1 VRITRR
7 LPENFGGLKF
17 LTITIRNPLKISESA
32 IRRALAY
39 ARQPAIDPLIPGSLS

>member
-7 LPENFGGLKF
+7 LPGSFGGLKF
-17 LTITIRNPLKISESA
+17 LTITIRNQLKTSEFA
-32 IRRALAY
+32 IWRALAY